1 MEKLLKFFET
11 YKKYYKKGEQYTNGH
26 LKFKD
31 TITKEQ
37 KMQLIKKKRHT
48 IKKFKKMLFKTC
60 FLRKKIVQYYCKKK
74 TKERKRSK

>member
-37 KMQLIKKKRHT
+37 REKLFENMKQFANLIT
-48 IKKFKKMLFKTC
+48 KTHESLILTLIDINKYI
-60 FLRKKIVQYYCKKK
+60 F
-74 TKERKRSK
+74 

>member
-37 KMQLIKKKRHT
+37 KMQLI
-48 IKKFKKMLFKTC
+48 
-60 FLRKKIVQYYCKKK
+60 
-74 TKERKRSK
+74 